1 MNKIISVKDAISKIK
16 DGDVIMVGGFLAC
29 GSPLGIIDEL
39 ANSGKKNLTLICN
52 DTSFVDKGVGKM
64 VVNKQFKKIIAS
76 HIGTNKETGNQ
87 LNSGE
92 TEVILTPQGTLAEQ
106 VRAYGA
112 GLGGVL
118 TQTGVGTKVEEGKK
132 TVEIDGKKYIVEKPL
147 KADVALIYGTVVDK
161 MGNITFHG
169 STVNFNPLMATA
181 ADTVIVE
188 ADKVVEIGELNPDS
202 VRVPGIFVDY
212 IVDGGNK

>member
-1 MNKIISVKDAISKIK
+1 MDKIISVKDAVSKVK

-29 GSPLGIIDEL
+29 GSPLNIIDEL
-39 ANSGKKNLTLICN
+39 VLSGKKDLTLICN
-52 DTSFVDKGVGKM
+52 DTSFVDKGVGKL
-64 VVNKQFKKIIAS
+64 VANKQFKKIIAS

-106 VRAYGA
+106 IRAYGA

-118 TQTGVGTKVEEGKK
+118 TATGIGTKVEEGKQ

-169 STVNFNPLMATA
+169 STQNFNTLMAMA

-188 ADKVVEIGELNPDS
+188 ADKIVEIGEIDQDA
-202 VRVPGIFVDY
+202 VRVPGVLIDY